1 MVLDDLVREFN
12 QLPEEE
18 QRLFLAR
25 IMPAVRR
32 LFLSDPGKMM
42 AEIMPFCREIM
53 SQTACDM
60 GAMMDLMRDS
70 LKR

>member
-1 MVLDDLVREFN
+1 MLLDDLVREFN

-18 QRLFLAR
+18 QGLFLTR
-25 IMPAVRR
+25 IMPALRR

-53 SQTACDM
+53 SKEGCDM
-60 GAMMDLMRDS
+60 SGIMEMMRDS
-70 LKR
+70 KKR